1 MRDRLWELWD
11 RIRYSNRYGL
21 AFGLF
26 LLWMST
32 MAEVDVFRMINT
44 RLERNH
50 IQARI
55 TETEDLIDNLDLQ
68 LEEIRTDPS
77 AKERYARES
86 YYMHKPQ
93 EDVYVFV
100 EP

>member
-1 MRDRLWELWD
+1 MRDRLWETWD
-11 RIRYSNRYGL
+11 RIRYSNRYAL

-26 LLWMST
+26 LIWMST
-32 MAEVDVFRMINT
+32 IAEVDVFRMIDT
-44 RLERNH
+44 RMERHH
-50 IQARI
+50 IENRI
-55 TETEDLIDNLDLQ
+55 TETEGLIQGLDLQ
-68 LEEIRTDPS
+68 LEEIRTDPA

-86 YYMHKPQ
+86 YYMHKSN

>member
-1 MRDRLWELWD
+1 MRDRLWDIWD
-11 RIRYSNRYGL
+11 RIRYSNRYVL

-55 TETEDLIDNLDLQ
+55 GETADLIDELDLQ
-68 LEEIRTDPS
+68 LEEIRTDPA

-86 YYMHKPQ
+86 YYMHKSQ

>member
-77 AKERYARES
+77 AKECYARES

>member
-1 MRDRLWELWD
+1 MRDFIWNLWD
-11 RIRYSNRYGL
+11 RIRHSNRYAL

-32 MAEVDVFRMINT
+32 MAQVDVFRMINT
-44 RLERNH
+44 RMERNH
-50 IQARI
+50 IQSRISDTGARI
-55 TETEDLIDNLDLQ
+55 ENLNEQ
-68 LEEIRTDPS
+68 LEEIRTDPA

-86 YYMHKPQ
+86 YYMHKPG

-100 EP
+100 DP